1 MNLELINPLL
11 HYAGALDDLE
21 DILFEN
27 EMRAFEREL
36 DGLGFEDLETIA
48 KPVWG
53 AKPGTLKSKRKSRKK
68 TLKRKRARVKALPKT
83 AQTRSKLKVKK
94 SPKKRRAAQARQG
107 SKSRS

>member
-36 DGLGFEDLETIA
+36 DGHGIEDLSPLEQ
-48 KPVWG
+48 PVWG
-53 AKPGTLKSKRKSRKK
+53 ASPGILKAKSKKK
-68 TLKRKRARVKALPKT
+68 TRKRKRARVKTQAKT
-83 AQTRSKLKVKK
+83 AQTRTKLKVKK
-94 SPKKRRAAQARQG
+94 TAKKRRPAQARPS
-107 SKSRS
+107 SKARS